1 MSILILTTCIGRPSS
16 RRSWAI
22 SRSRTRGCRRKPAV
36 HPSRSPSPG
45 PSPGPSPSPSPNP
58 NPNQAEASRAA
69 AAAEAEA
76 AAAAPTKRALEDGAA
91 ARRDLE
97 VEIAALRA
105 ALSAAAEEAQARVG
119 SSK

>member
-1 MSILILTTCIGRPSS
+1 MHSNNPNLS
-16 RRSWAI
+16 
-22 SRSRTRGCRRKPAV
+22 
-36 HPSRSPSPG
+36 
-45 PSPGPSPSPSPNP
+45 PSPSPSSHPHPHPHPHP
-58 NPNQAEASRAA
+58 NPNQAEASRVT

-97 VEIAALRA
+97 AEIAALRA
-105 ALSAAAEEAQARVG
+105 ALLAAAEEAQARVG